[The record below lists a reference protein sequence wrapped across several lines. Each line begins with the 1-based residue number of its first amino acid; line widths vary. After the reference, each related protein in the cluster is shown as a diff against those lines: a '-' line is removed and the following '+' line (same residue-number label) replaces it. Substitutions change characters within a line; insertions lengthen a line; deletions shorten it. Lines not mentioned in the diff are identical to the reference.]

1 MIERKWVTHAT
12 VIAAV
17 AIALVMLFSVMLPI
31 VGGGASAS
39 SGTTAVGSTA
49 IASTAA
55 DATVAASAS
64 SAAPAPASATDTS
77 CPNASPH
84 CGTMYVYEV
93 APGGASTEDPNVLYD
108 TVSEEPAMNVFQTLV
123 TYAGNTVSS
132 YVPEAATCVPGTSAC
147 TSLYGSNLIVDNA
160 TTGAP
165 QYYTFV
171 IGPSH
176 FYNPKTGASWQMYPS
191 DVLFSVARSLT
202 FFEYLGVGSTGGWD
216 IGQTLLNPGNPSFD
230 SGLHYPYNNTPQQIL
245 LNAMY
250 VNDTVYCPSSAM
262 TGSSFG
268 CITFNV
274 NGGGQSWP
282 FFMEAMTQIFS
293 SAAVMPCGWYTAQ
306 GAGLPGFTVSAASG
320 DGPCQFGGSTISST
334 TSASFVSA
342 VTAMGPTAWDK
353 TAELMANYP
362 APDPQVRFNIVGSG
376 PYYLSYELPSVGYQL
391 ISSPGY
397 VQPNCAGLAGCQP
410 APDSYANHI
419 LVYWEATDTQGIQEY
434 AAGQADLA
442 GIFST
447 DTPTMLAL
455 TAQGKINYES
465 FNTLAIFFWTF
476 TLNFSASGMDT
487 FIPSG
492 DTFNIPQTFFAN
504 EATRQLLVSSWP
516 YEAYQSTINTVDG
529 VVYGEPYGGV
539 IPAGM
544 GNYLPTNITWPY
556 NNPADS
562 PQNYS
567 NPSIVGSAAW
577 WWTQGTTVGSPY
589 YNATL
594 AACKVTACVFP
605 VFGQQGNPGLD
616 EGIALWI
623 SQIET
628 ATGHKLLPY
637 DVDLPF
643 FTEVVASV
651 SSGPGTNPMD
661 FYTLGWI
668 PDYPDPSNNIA
679 AMAAANGTY
688 TYSSSLWQTFNTPYY
703 MSSTCSAVGQAY
715 NTWGALAYWAAQ
727 AYPPNG
733 TGIAGDC
740 QGWAYDTMSYWMTG
754 PTLHETNVT
763 QRILE
768 YNMEEHILSGLA
780 LNVYFSQS
788 TQIYS
793 ASTWVNLSSINTN
806 VMVGGGG
813 DQYWYA
819 ITFLPKAYTMSFT
832 QSGLPSGTSWSV
844 TADGATHTTTS
855 STISLSLVPGTYS
868 YTVSLVPGY
877 KVTTAISGQV
887 TLSTKSVNTA
897 IGFSATTTTAYPVTI
912 TEMGLVWGTPTSL
925 LISSTGAVALAGG
938 STTTVNLPVGTYDY
952 IVTTPAGYTSVTPV
966 TGSFTVTNTSHPL
979 VSLGFKSS
987 SSLVTIVPVTLQL
1000 SGGDVAAG
1008 FNAQVTGFAD
1018 SAYPNSTAGSSMT
1031 FWEISGG
1038 TMSYSAMAGATLGPD
1053 SFQYGMVTGTV
1064 SVGSGPT
1071 VANITFTALPIPTVA
1086 TTFSATGLPA
1096 GTTWYL
1102 SINGANVTMVNA
1114 SATFALPAGTYSFS
1128 AYAAGYIA
1136 TPSGGTVSVVATP
1149 QTYSVSFAK
1158 PSVTTTTTGLST
1170 LAYALIGVLAAVAVI
1185 FIALAAYFARRGRK
1199 PSSPAAPQSWD
1210 APKGGSGGAGGSGG
1224 PGGSS

>member
-1 MIERKWVTHAT
+1 MMERKWVTHAT

-39 SGTTAVGSTA
+39 SGTTSVGSTA
-49 IASTAA
+49 IASTA
-55 DATVAASAS
+55 DATAVTSPSSAS
-64 SAAPAPASATDTS
+64 PASATDTS

-93 APGGASTEDPNVLYD
+93 APGGAQTEDPNVLYD
-108 TVSEEPAMNVFQTLV
+108 TVSEEPAMNVFQTLI

-147 TSLYGSNLIVDNA
+147 TSLYGSDLIVDNT

-165 QYYTFV
+165 EYYTFV

-176 FYNPKTGASWQMYPS
+176 FYNPATGASWQMYPS

-202 FFEYLGVGSTGGWD
+202 FFQYLGVGSTGGGD

-230 SGLHYPYNNTPQQIL
+230 SGLHYPFNNTPQQIL

-250 VNDTVYCPSSAM
+250 VNDTAYCPSSAM
-262 TGSSFG
+262 TGNSFG

-274 NGGGQSWP
+274 WGGGQSWP

-306 GAGLPGFTVSAASG
+306 GAGLPGFTVSAPNG
-320 DGPCQFGGSTISST
+320 DGPCQFGGSTITST
-334 TSASFVSA
+334 TSSSFVSA
-342 VTAMGPTAWDK
+342 VNRMGPTAWDSIS
-353 TAELMANYP
+353 ELMKNYP

-391 ISSPGY
+391 RTNPAY

-410 APDSYANHI
+410 APDSYASHV
-419 LVYWEATDTQGIQEY
+419 LVYWEATDTQGIQEF
-434 AAGQADLA
+434 AAGQADFA
-442 GIFST
+442 GISTT
-447 DTPTMLAL
+447 DTPTLLAL
-455 TAQGKINYES
+455 TAQGKIDYTS
-465 FNTLAIFFWTF
+465 FDTLSIFFWTF
-476 TLNFSASGMDT
+476 TLNFSATSMNT
-487 FIPSG
+487 ILPSG

-504 EATRQLLVSSWP
+504 MATRQLLVGSWP
-516 YEAYQSTINTVDG
+516 YEAYQNTINTVDG
-529 VVYGEPYGGV
+529 VVYGNQYGGV
-539 IPAGM
+539 IPNGM
-544 GNYLPTNITWPY
+544 GDYVPTNITWPY

-562 PQNYS
+562 PQNFT
-567 NPSIVGSAAW
+567 NPNIVGSAAW
-577 WWTQGTTVGSPY
+577 WWTEGTTVGSPY

-594 AACKVTACVFP
+594 AACKTTACVFP
-605 VFGQQGNPGLD
+605 IFGQQGDPGLD

-623 SQIET
+623 SQIEA
-628 ATGHKLLPY
+628 ATNHRLLPY

-643 FTEVVASV
+643 VTEVGYSTASP
-651 SSGPGTNPMD
+651 PGQNPMD

-688 TYSSSLWQTFNTPYY
+688 TTSSSLWQTFNTPYY
-703 MSSTCSAVGQAY
+703 MSSTCPAVGQAY
-715 NTWGALAYWAAQ
+715 TTWKALAYWAAQ

-740 QGWAYDTMSYWMTG
+740 QGWAYDTMSYWMSG
-754 PTLHETNVT
+754 PTLHEGNITL
-763 QRILE
+763 RILE

-780 LNVYFSQS
+780 LNVYFDQS
-788 TQIYS
+788 LQLYS
-793 ASTWVNLSSINTN
+793 ASTWVNLNSVNTN

-844 TADGATHTTTS
+844 VAAGQTYTTTS
-855 STISLSLVPGTYS
+855 STVSLSMVPGTYN
-868 YTVSLVPGY
+868 YTVLLVPGY

-887 TLSTKSVNTA
+887 TLSTKSVNTP
-897 IGFSATTTTAYPVTI
+897 IGFAATTTKAYPVTI
-912 TEMGLVWGTPTSL
+912 VQSGVIWGTPSSV
-925 LISSTGAVALAGG
+925 LISSAGGVPVSGG
-938 STTTVNLPVGTYDY
+938 STTFMLPTGTYDY
-952 IVTTPAGYTSVTPV
+952 TVVPPAAYTSVTPL
-966 TGSFTVTNTSHPL
+966 TGSFTVGSTSSPTL
-979 VSLGFKSS
+979 
-987 SSLVTIVPVTLQL
+987 SLVFKGVKFSPVPLTIGL
-1000 SGGDVAAG
+1000 SGSSAVSAG
-1008 FNAQVTGFAD
+1008 FNAQVKGFG
-1018 SAYPNSTAGSSMT
+1018 SQAYPNGTAGTNMT
-1031 FWEISGG
+1031 FWEPADSSV
-1038 TMSYSAMAGATLGPD
+1038 TFSAMAGATLGPS
-1053 SFQYGMVTGTV
+1053 SFEYGMVTGTI

-1071 VANITFTALPIPTVA
+1071 FANITFPTALPTVS
-1086 TTFSATGLPA
+1086 TTFTATGLPA
-1096 GTTWYL
+1096 GTMWYL
-1102 SINGANVTMVNA
+1102 SINGANVTMTNA

-1128 AYAAGYIA
+1128 AYAAGYVA
-1136 TPSGGTVSVVATP
+1136 TPSGGTVSVVGTP

-1185 FIALAAYFARRGRK
+1185 FIALAAYFASRGRK

-1224 PGGSS
+1224 SGGSS